1 MGCFKLMLC
10 CNLSDVRQCAAL
22 PLRELLGGE
31 SWVGERILGSRGAL
45 LDGWGER

>member
-10 CNLSDVRQCAAL
+10 CNLSDVRHCAAL
-22 PLRELLGGE
+22 PLRELGGE